1 MPNKTT
7 GNNTMS
13 QSNSDKNP
21 RNNTPSCLLRE
32 TEFYHF
38 YQADTPMRLLSAK
51 EVAALTQTQP
61 AQPLSADEIR
71 FRQVV
76 ADIKKQLGRA

>member
-1 MPNKTT
+1 
-7 GNNTMS
+7 MS
-13 QSNSDKNP
+13 QSNSDKNS
-21 RNNTPSCLLRE
+21 RNNTHNAVLRE

-38 YQADTPMRLLSAK
+38 YQADTPMQILSLT
-51 EVAALTQTQP
+51 EIEALKQTQP

>member
-1 MPNKTT
+1 
-7 GNNTMS
+7 MS
-13 QSNSDKNP
+13 EPNSDKNS

-51 EVAALTQTQP
+51 EVAALTQIQP

>member
-13 QSNSDKNP
+13 EPNNDKNP
-21 RNNTPSCLLRE
+21 RNNTPNYLLRE

-38 YQADTPMRLLSAK
+38 YQADTPMRVLSLT
-51 EVAALTQTQP
+51 EVTALTQTQP

>member
-1 MPNKTT
+1 
-7 GNNTMS
+7 MS

-38 YQADTPMRLLSAK
+38 YQTDTPMRLLSAK

>member
-13 QSNSDKNP
+13 QSNSDKNS

-32 TEFYHF
+32 NKFYHF
-38 YQADTPMRLLSAK
+38 YQVDKPMRWLSAK
-51 EVAALTQTQP
+51 EVAALTQTQS
-61 AQPLSADEIR
+61 AQA
-71 FRQVV
+71 
-76 ADIKKQLGRA
+76 

>member
-1 MPNKTT
+1 
-7 GNNTMS
+7 
-13 QSNSDKNP
+13 
-21 RNNTPSCLLRE
+21 
-32 TEFYHF
+32 
-38 YQADTPMRLLSAK
+38 MRLLSAK

>member
-1 MPNKTT
+1 
-7 GNNTMS
+7 MS

-38 YQADTPMRLLSAK
+38 YQADTPIRLLSAK
-51 EVAALTQTQP
+51 EVAALTQAQP

-76 ADIKKQLGRA
+76 ADIKKQLGRV